1 MDWQLQRPSRQCAA
15 SGRNLAEG
23 EAYYSV
29 LTTADGAWKRLD
41 YAADAWQGPPV
52 GAIAWWRSKAPNR
65 DGARAKLAPTEVLLQ
80 MFEELSA
87 AGDRPEMLY
96 VLSLLLMR
104 RRALTLED
112 VETVA
117 GREFQVYRC
126 HRSGEVHKVGALSLT
141 AEQAAALQAELDR
154 LLAGP

>member
-15 SGRNLAEG
+15 SGRPLAEG

-29 LTTADGAWKRLD
+29 LTTADGSWKRLD
-41 YAADAWQGPPV
+41 FGADAWQGPPA
-52 GAIAWWRSKAPNR
+52 GAIAWWRSKAPTR
-65 DGARAKLAPTEVLLQ
+65 DGRAKLAPTEVLLQ
-80 MFEELSA
+80 MFEELAA
-87 AGDRPEMLY
+87 AGDRPELLY

-112 VETVA
+112 VETVG
-117 GREFQVYRC
+117 GREFQVFRC
-126 HRSGEVHKVGALSLT
+126 HRSGEVHKIGALSLSD
-141 AEQAAALQAELDR
+141 EQASALQAELDS